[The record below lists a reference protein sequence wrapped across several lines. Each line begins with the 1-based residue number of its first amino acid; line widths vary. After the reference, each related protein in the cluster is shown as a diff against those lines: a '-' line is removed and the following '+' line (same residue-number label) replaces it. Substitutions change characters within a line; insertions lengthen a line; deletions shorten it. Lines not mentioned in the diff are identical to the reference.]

1 MRRSRAIIACLVIV
15 VILVGFPYAYFN
27 KVNAFNQ
34 TKSELESMGYQVID
48 TPSNIH
54 FSTTETFIVAN
65 LTAFVSVAKQYQEW
79 GSTTIYQQGY
89 SFYIL
94 APFYLTIGEAE
105 AVEYTP
111 CNSIWWIWSF

>member
-1 MRRSRAIIACLVIV
+1 

-27 KVNAFNQ
+27 KVNVFNQ
-34 TKSELESMGYQVID
+34 TKSELESMGFQVID
-48 TPSNIH
+48 TPSNWH
-54 FSTTETFIVAN
+54 FSTKNTFITVAAN
-65 LTAFVSVAKQYQEW
+65 LTSFVSVAKQYQEW

-89 SFYIL
+89 SFYLL
-94 APFYLTIGEAE
+94 APFYFTTGE